1 MASFRG
7 AADRSRSWWTGV
19 RELPKVEAIL
29 LVNTL
34 VGCVG
39 FGLYTSVSVIYFS
52 TFADVSAVQVGLG
65 FSLTASVWV
74 VAAGTVGRLVDR
86 IGPKETTVGAGAV
99 QGLLLACLPLV
110 HGVAAFLILMCV
122 LGIAERGASV
132 SREALLAQLVDE
144 KRRVATAARSRSVA
158 NIGVSLGTALAG
170 VALAVHT
177 RTAFVVLLVT
187 YALLTLAVSAISLQY
202 PRVPGRRAA
211 AGSGPSGVLRDP
223 PFLAVALLS
232 GLVSIYDTVLVIGLP
247 LWIAHHTEA
256 PTAIFAALIIAN
268 TLLIILFQVRAAR
281 GVESVPDARRAL
293 VQGSLAAAFACA
305 VFAAT
310 AWTDTAVL
318 AGAVLAAGVLLLTAG
333 ELRAAAAD
341 WALRFGLAHPEA
353 QGEYGA
359 IHSLGSTIR
368 SICGP
373 VLVTFLLST
382 WTDVGWLVLIGVFLA
397 LAAAT
402 GPVVGWAQRTRSRYV
417 PAPGHPEAAPAT
429 TPTVPSRTDGV
440 ADEPGP
446 AARPQGATR

>member
-1 MASFRG
+1 MAGFSGVAGWPR
-7 AADRSRSWWTGV
+7 RWWSGV

-39 FGLYTSVSVIYFS
+39 FGLYTAVSVIYFS

-65 FSLTASVWV
+65 FSLTASVWIF
-74 VAAGTVGRLVDR
+74 AAGPVGRLVDR
-86 IGPKETTVGAGAV
+86 IGPREMTIGAGAV
-99 QGLLLACLPLV
+99 QGILLACLPLIN
-110 HGVAAFLILMCV
+110 GVASFLILMCT

-144 KRRVATAARSRSVA
+144 KRRVVTAARSRSVA
-158 NIGVSLGTALAG
+158 NIGLSVGTALAG
-170 VALAVHT
+170 VALAVNT
-177 RTAFVVLLVT
+177 RTAFVVLLVC
-187 YALLTLAVSAISLQY
+187 YALLTLGVSAISLQY
-202 PRVPGRRAA
+202 PRVPGRR
-211 AGSGPSGVLRDP
+211 GTTRSGPRGVFRDP
-223 PFLAVALLS
+223 PFLAVSLLS

-247 LWIAHHTEA
+247 LWIAHHTNI
-256 PTAIFAALIIAN
+256 PTTIFAGLIIAN
-268 TLLIILFQVRAAR
+268 TLLIVLFQVRAAR

-305 VFAAT
+305 IFAVT

-318 AGAVLAAGVLLLTAG
+318 AGAILAAGVLLLTAG

-341 WALRFGLAHPEA
+341 WALRFELAHRDA

-373 VLVTFLLST
+373 VLVTYLLSV
-382 WTDVGWLVLIGVFLA
+382 WTDTGWFVLVVIFLA

-402 GPVVGWAQRTRSRYV
+402 GPVVGWAQRTRDRYTPAGSH
-417 PAPGHPEAAPAT
+417 PAP
-429 TPTVPSRTDGV
+429 VPSATDGV
-440 ADEPGP
+440 ADEPVP
-446 AARPQGATR
+446 TAQPQGATR